1 LFAEA
6 TTQPDPEQRAL
17 HDALRIST
25 HVKAGREPLPNM
37 EGRSLLSRRILP
49 EKIWSALMLC
59 TLMTLCSFPVMPA
72 QAQERL
78 LKFEAGEAS
87 EIRVAQGKFVN
98 ARTSESVTRVVV
110 GNPAIA
116 TAVPLSGTTLYV
128 LGKAEGRTNVAIY
141 GANDALIGLVNVEVG
156 ADTLDLRQ
164 TIQDAVPQAKVKVET
179 INGRLRVSGAVPDG
193 IAQRKVLELAQQYS
207 SAPAI
212 NALHVTGG
220 QQVLLEVRVIEASR
234 NAERDLGVT
243 LQATGTRAFGNSGPF
258 DREKNAFKLGFP
270 NGSSPFGTVVAN
282 VLGNGISADVLIQ
295 ALEQKG
301 LARRL
306 AEPNLTALSGE
317 KASFLAGG
325 EVPIPVAGDDK
336 GNITVTYKEYGV
348 RLNFTP
354 VVLDNGLINLK
365 LEPEVSQID
374 PTVTIRTGVISV
386 PAFITRRASTT
397 IEVRDGQSFA
407 MAGLLQSTHTKSQ
420 DQLPWLGQIPVL
432 GALFRSSS
440 FRKEETDL
448 IIIVTPHIARPSK
461 PGQPLRT
468 PFDTVKPSND
478 VEFFLLGNLEVSRD
492 MQRQFE
498 KGAGV
503 AGPFGHIVNLKTG
516 QQNVSKKIVKR

>member
-1 LFAEA
+1 
-6 TTQPDPEQRAL
+6 
-17 HDALRIST
+17 
-25 HVKAGREPLPNM
+25 M
-37 EGRSLLSRRILP
+37 
-49 EKIWSALMLC
+49 
-59 TLMTLCSFPVMPA
+59 
-72 QAQERL
+72 
-78 LKFEAGEAS
+78 
-87 EIRVAQGKFVN
+87 
-98 ARTSESVTRVVV
+98 
-110 GNPAIA
+110 
-116 TAVPLSGTTLYV
+116 
-128 LGKAEGRTNVAIY
+128 
-141 GANDALIGLVNVEVG
+141 VNVEVG

-234 NAERDLGVT
+234 NAERDLGVSFLGRKNAADGSST
-243 LQATGTRAFGNSGPF
+243 VAGTGTAGGFRAS
-258 DREKNAFKLGFP
+258 FP
-270 NGSSPFGTVVAN
+270 NGSTPFGAIVAN
-282 VLGNGISADVLIQ
+282 VLGDGISADILIQ

-336 GNITVTYKEYGV
+336 GNVTVTYKEYGV

-374 PTVTIRTGVISV
+374 PTVTIRTGLVSV

-420 DQLPWLGQIPVL
+420 DQLPWVGQIPVL

-448 IIIVTPHIARPSK
+448 IIIVTPHIARPAK

-498 KGAGV
+498 KGTGV
-503 AGPFGHIVNLKTG
+503 VGPFGHIVNLKTG
-516 QQNVSKKIVKR
+516 QQNASKKIVKR